1 MSAACIPEKVLG
13 AYLDKSL
20 PDARARQVQTHLA
33 RCSNCRQ
40 LLADLQQADDMIR
53 ALPSITPSAGFDAA
67 FWRKV
72 ADLEERRAR
81 PAWFDMLFGGWR
93 PVLVSASVVLLVAGI
108 FLYHRIEHK
117 PTREEIFMVEN
128 MEMLGDLELIQ
139 QLDMLEHWED
149 IQAMKEQS

>member
-1 MSAACIPEKVLG
+1 MTAACIPERVLG
-13 AYLDKSL
+13 AYLDKALS
-20 PDARARQVQTHLA
+20 DTRASQVQEHLA
-33 RCSNCRQ
+33 RCPDCRQ
-40 LLADLQQADDMIR
+40 LLTDLQQADGMIR
-53 ALPSITPSAGFDAA
+53 ALPSIKPSAGFDAA

-108 FLYHRIEHK
+108 FLYHRIEPG

-128 MEMLGDLELIQ
+128 MEMLGDLDLIQ
-139 QLDMLEHWED
+139 QLDMLEHWDD